1 MLFRSSEFH
10 PIKSDL
16 QLLTDSIAHTALKD
30 RNYRDYI
37 GDQLD
42 LSDEELE
49 RVFQYLENKLN
60 EGESK

>member
-1 MLFRSSEFH
+1 M
-10 PIKSDL
+10 SDL